1 MKPNMG
7 FVLLMLRVSPCT
19 KLKHES
25 KSTSMIFLRLI
36 RKQGIDSLKGS
47 KACGLLYMAGWI
59 VYDACRLMNKMKCS
73 TWYSQKIYER
83 RDTHTCIY
91 MCVYT
96 HTHTHIYIYIYIYL
110 FIHTYID
117 IVTCILI
124 KRSALCF
131 LWNRF
136 FLNSSRI
143 LSTSARSS
151 GVPASG
157 SNSQCCRP
165 MKLFRL
171 TSSGPPSAIFNFHIL

>member
-91 MCVYT
+91 MCVCT
-96 HTHTHIYIYIYIYL
+96 HTHTYIY
-110 FIHTYID
+110 

-171 TSSGPPSAIFNFHIL
+171 TKSGPPSAIFSFHIL

>member
-83 RDTHTCIY
+83 RDTHT
-91 MCVYT
+91 
-96 HTHTHIYIYIYIYL
+96 
-110 FIHTYID
+110 HTYIYSYLHPHQK
-117 IVTCILI
+117 ISTL
-124 KRSALCF
+124 F
-131 LWNRF
+131 LMKPV
-136 FLNSSRI
+136 FL
-143 LSTSARSS
+143 
-151 GVPASG
+151 
-157 SNSQCCRP
+157 
-165 MKLFRL
+165 KLL
-171 TSSGPPSAIFNFHIL
+171 PHSFNFSTLFWSTGIGVEFPVLPPNEIV

>member
-1 MKPNMG
+1 MKPNMR

-96 HTHTHIYIYIYIYL
+96 HTHIYIY
-110 FIHTYID
+110 

-171 TSSGPPSAIFNFHIL
+171 TKSGPPSAIFSFHIL

>member
-1 MKPNMG
+1 MKPNMR

-96 HTHTHIYIYIYIYL
+96 HTHIYIYSYL
-110 FIHTYID
+110 HPHQKIST
-117 IVTCILI
+117 L
-124 KRSALCF
+124 F
-131 LWNRF
+131 LMKPV
-136 FLNSSRI
+136 FL
-143 LSTSARSS
+143 
-151 GVPASG
+151 
-157 SNSQCCRP
+157 
-165 MKLFRL
+165 KLL
-171 TSSGPPSAIFNFHIL
+171 PHSFNFSTLFWSTGIGVEFPVLPPNEIV